1 MELRE
6 IYEIWGKHPQIKTV
20 VDALKK
26 GDNITL
32 SGLSGSSKSLLLGQ
46 LNNRLGRPV
55 IFIAKDRDEAGYAYN
70 DLTQTLGDEK
80 VFFFPSSYKRGLKSQ
95 KTDGISEVLRTQA
108 LNELSATDSTP
119 IVLTYVEAIA
129 ENVVD
134 KKSLRSKVIT
144 LKVGQEI
151 SLDTLIEQLL
161 DIQFN
166 RVEFVYEPGQFS
178 VRGGILDVFS
188 YSNELPFRID
198 FFGDEIDSIRLFNIE
213 SQLSEESRRNVTIA
227 PEFRDSANRS
237 ENVAKVGFLDFIEK
251 NCLLVTENFD
261 VLAKQVG
268 RCGVA
273 NSGELSFE
281 TTDQARVVWESEWIS
296 SVQQFQKIELLGGD
310 TSHSK
315 ITIRFDI
322 KPQVPFHKNFDLIAS
337 CLRKYKQEGFCIWIL
352 SDSVKQTDRIR
363 AIFDDRKDEDVVF
376 KPVLKTLHE
385 GFIDHDMRMCLLTDH
400 EIFDRYHKYTLRSD
414 KARNG
419 KVLLTLKE
427 LGEMKVGDFVTH
439 VDHGIGR
446 FGGLLKMDVNGQ
458 KQEVIKLLYQSNDT
472 IYVSIHNLHRISKYK
487 GKDGEAPK
495 INKLGSGVWER
506 LKEKTKKKVK
516 DIARDLIR
524 LYAKRKAEQGFAFSP
539 DTYLQKELEASF
551 VYEDTPDQQ
560 KATQEVKNDMERKL
574 PMDRLVCGD
583 VGFGKTE
590 VAMRA
595 AFKAVGDNKQVA
607 VLVPTTVLAL
617 QHYKSF
623 SERLRNFPCTIEYLS
638 RAKTA
643 AQTKEILERLKAGQ
657 IDIIIG
663 THKLVGKNVV
673 FKDLGLLIIDEEQRF
688 GVSVKE
694 KLKKLKVNVDTL
706 TMTATPIPRTLQFS
720 LLGARDLSIINTP
733 PPNRFPVQTELCDMN
748 ESTIRD
754 AIEREM
760 ERNGQVFV
768 INNRI
773 HNIYELERI
782 VKKAVPRARVVVG
795 HGQMEAEKLEKII
808 TDFIDYEYD
817 VLIATT
823 IIESGVDIPNANTI
837 IINDAQMFGLS
848 DLHQLRGRVG
858 RSNRKAY
865 CYLMTPSLDML
876 TSDARRRLE
885 AIETFSEL
893 GSGFQLA
900 MQDLDIR
907 GAGNMLGAEQSG
919 FIADLGYETYQKI
932 LEEAMHELR
941 EEEFSDLY
949 QEQISADNQRMDWVT
964 DCQLETDL
972 SILIPSEYI
981 ESVSERMSIYR
992 KIDGLT
998 EERQIEELKNELKDR
1013 FGDVPE
1019 EMEVLFDSLRL
1030 RWKAM
1035 NRGVER
1041 LVLKNSRM
1049 ICYLVAN
1056 ASSIY
1061 YKSDAFGNVLSYVAS
1076 NPMRCKLKEG
1086 DGGKRSVIV
1095 KEVRTVAEA
1104 LKVVEKWC

>member
-1 MELRE
+1 MELKE
-6 IYEIWGKHPQIKTV
+6 LYEKWGKHPQINPV
-20 VDALKK
+20 VDSLGK
-26 GDNITL
+26 GESIKL
-32 SGLSGSSKSLLLGQ
+32 CGLSGSSRSMLVGQ
-46 LNNRLGRPV
+46 LRERINRP
-55 IFIAKDRDEAGYAYN
+55 IIYIAKDKDEAGYAYN
-70 DLTQTLGDEK
+70 DLTQILGDEGI
-80 VFFFPSSYKRGLKSQ
+80 FFFPSSYKNGLKSQ
-95 KTDGISEVLRTQA
+95 KTDGISEVLRTQT
-108 LNELSATDSTP
+108 LNELSSAEGNP
-119 IVLTYVEAIA
+119 IVLTYAEAVAEKVVER
-129 ENVVD
+129 
-134 KKSLRSKVIT
+134 KSLRSKIIT

-151 SLDTLIEQLL
+151 SLDGLTDLLL
-161 DIQFN
+161 DNHFV
-166 RVEFVYEPGQFS
+166 RVDFVYEPGQFS

-213 SQLSEESRRNVTIA
+213 TQLSEENRKSVVIA
-227 PEFRDSANRS
+227 PEL
-237 ENVAKVGFLDFIEK
+237 NVSDGREITKKVGFLDFIEK
-251 NCLLVTENFD
+251 KCLLVTD
-261 VLAKQVG
+261 
-268 RCGVA
+268 
-273 NSGELSFE
+273 SFE
-281 TTDQARVVWESEWIS
+281 TLSKQIGKCGFVNSGDEVEKGNTDTVVWETEWRKS
-296 SVQQFQKIELLGGD
+296 AEGFQKMEM
-310 TSHSK
+310 TSGE
-315 ITIRFDI
+315 TQNGNVIRFDI
-322 KPQVPFHKNFDLIAS
+322 KPQMPFHKNFDLVADY
-337 CLRKYKQEGFCIWIL
+337 LKKYSQEGYEVWIL
-352 SDSVKQTDRIR
+352 SDSVKQTDRIK
-363 AIFDDRKDEDVVF
+363 AIFEDKEETDVRF
-376 KPVLKTLHE
+376 TPVLKTIHE
-385 GFIDHDMRMCLLTDH
+385 GFTDHDMRMCLLTDH
-400 EIFDRYHKYTLRSD
+400 EIFDRFHKYSLRSD

-427 LGEMKVGDFVTH
+427 LGEMKIGDYVTH
-439 VDHGIGR
+439 VDHGVGK

-458 KQEVIKLLYQSNDT
+458 KQEVIKLLYQNNDT

-495 INKLGSGVWER
+495 VNKLGSGVWER

-524 LYAKRKAEQGFAFSP
+524 LYAKRKSEQGFAYSP
-539 DTYLQKELEASF
+539 DSYLQKELEASF

-560 KATQEVKNDMERKL
+560 KATQDVKRDMERKL

-623 SERLRNFPCTIEYLS
+623 CERLKNFPCTIEYLS
-638 RAKTA
+638 RAKSA
-643 AQTKEILERLKAGQ
+643 AQTKDILERLKAGK
-657 IDIIIG
+657 IDVIIG
-663 THKLVGKNVV
+663 THKLVGKNVQ
-673 FKDLGLLIIDEEQRF
+673 FKDLGLLIIDEEQKF

-694 KLKKLKVNVDTL
+694 QLKKMKVNVDTL

-733 PPNRFPVQTELCDMN
+733 PPNRFPVQTELCEMN
-748 ESTIRD
+748 EATIKE

-782 VKKAVPRARVVVG
+782 VRKAVPQARIVVG

-823 IIESGVDIPNANTI
+823 IIESGIDIPNANTI
-837 IINDAQMFGLS
+837 IINDAHMFGLS

-865 CYLMTPSLDML
+865 CYLMTPPLDML
-876 TSDARRRLE
+876 TNDARRRLE

-907 GAGNMLGAEQSG
+907 GAGNMLGSEQSG

-941 EEEFSDLY
+941 EEEFSELY
-949 QEQISADNQRMDWVT
+949 QDQITEENQSRSWVT

-992 KIDGLT
+992 QIDGFT
-998 EERQIEELKNELKDR
+998 EERQIEELKKELNDR
-1013 FGDVPE
+1013 FGEIPDE
-1019 EMEVLFDSLRL
+1019 LEVLFDSLRL

-1035 NRGVER
+1035 EAGVER
-1041 LVLKNSRM
+1041 LVLKNGRM
-1049 ICYLVAN
+1049 ICYLVSN
-1056 ASSIY
+1056 TESVY
-1061 YKSDAFGNVLSYVAS
+1061 YKSEVFGGVLSFVAS
-1076 NPMRCKLKEG
+1076 NPLRCKLKEG
-1086 DGGKRSVIV
+1086 EDKKRSVTV
-1095 KEVRTVAEA
+1095 KDVRTVTEA
-1104 LKVVEKWC
+1104 LKIIGNWLK